1 MSNRLRF
8 ALLPALVLALLAP
21 AAASARP
28 AAITGTLSKPGYTVI
43 ALGYDGSAVSSHA
56 RSFKLVPRSARVTLQ
71 LRDARGKYA
80 GPVVVGVSRGK
91 AVLGVKAGAKLGRID
106 VLAGFAKA
114 RKPVAAK
121 FVDAKRTTARGATPA
136 GNGRN
141 FGLLRSKG
149 HGPAGRGG
157 DTDLRRRAERVRHR
171 RRRRPHPQPARAR
184 RGEDPACRRRA
195 GATAQAPRWSRATA
209 AAELQQLLAVFL
221 KIDRTFNADAA
232 AVTQADIDAAVAAN
246 LEVVFLQVPANTE
259 LDCGGLSWC
268 SAGGTGIANR
278 DPRPA
283 APACRSPA
291 AATRTET
298 ASARCR

>member
-1 MSNRLRF
+1 MSGHPVESSSLR
-8 ALLPALVLALLAP
+8 AP
-21 AAASARP
+21 SRPRTRAARAAAASARP
-28 AAITGTLSKPGYTVI
+28 AAITGTLSKSGYTVI

-149 HGPAGRGG
+149 HGRAGRGG
-157 DTDLRRRAERVRHR
+157 DTDRDGVPNPFDIDADGDLILNPLERAAAKT
-171 RRRRPHPQPARAR
+171 PRAV
-184 RGEDPACRRRA
+184 A
-195 GATAQAPRWSRATA
+195 AQAQPPKLPGGPAQP
-209 AAELQQLLAVFL
+209 QQQSFNNFSQLFL
-221 KIDRTFNADAA
+221 EIDRTSTP
-232 AVTQADIDAAVAAN
+232 VRRRSPRPISTR
-246 LEVVFLQVPANTE
+246 PTR
-259 LDCGGLSWC
+259 STSRWC
-268 SAGGTGIANR
+268 SSRSRRTLSST
-278 DPRPA
+278 A
-283 APACRSPA
+283 ASSGCCRELRRTRSA
-291 AATRTET
+291 RATR
-298 ASARCR
+298 